1 MPETSADDL
10 PTYVDTPYG
19 LLTATGE
26 WYHVTEDDLRDYAG
40 EVLEYVP
47 LDTLLEWADV
57 WIRSARAVTLWA
69 LPGLLWVFPPLPA
82 AASALG
88 LYVGWKVFSPAM
100 TNVATLRVVR
110 WMENVVLQGLYYTF
124 ALSAIAVLGGTAKT
138 IVGLAAFILFRFGAV
153 QWALTPVLRPLWRA
167 LYPLPA
173 ADQVLRSLI
182 IRIALKH
189 RLELSQLDTMTR
201 EILNNWSVRT
211 NEQDSDS

>member
-19 LLTATGE
+19 ILTATGE
-26 WYHVTEDDLRDYAG
+26 WYHVTEADLRDYAG

-47 LDTLLEWADV
+47 LDTLLEWADI

-69 LPGLLWVFPPLPA
+69 LPGLLWIFSPLPA

-100 TNVATLRVVR
+100 TNVTALRVVG

-124 ALSAIAVLGGTAKT
+124 ALSTIAVLGGTAKT

-153 QWALTPVLRPLWRA
+153 QWALLPLLRPLWRN

-201 EILNNWSVRT
+201 EILDNWSVRT
-211 NEQDSDS
+211 NEKDPDS